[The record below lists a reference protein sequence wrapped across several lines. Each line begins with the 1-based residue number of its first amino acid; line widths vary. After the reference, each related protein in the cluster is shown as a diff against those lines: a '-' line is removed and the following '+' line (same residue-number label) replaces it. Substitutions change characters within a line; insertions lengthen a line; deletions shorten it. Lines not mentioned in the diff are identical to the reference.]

1 MRKGSDESESS
12 ASTIADEQN
21 EETKRTRAM
30 EATRIRWGR
39 RTTFGLQYGR
49 PMVGG

>member
-1 MRKGSDESESS
+1 MRKGGDESERS
-12 ASTIADEQN
+12 ASAIGEEQN

-39 RTTFGLQYGR
+39 RTTFGLQCRR